1 MTLELAIAIIAL
13 VVAAIAY
20 AQAASTARQL
30 RGVPDEQHIAGFL
43 KRVDNEIG
51 AISDVLADIESRLI
65 SVESRLPYAITR
77 TGVVEFD
84 AFGDVGGRLS
94 RAIALLNERSD
105 GIVITLLVGRNET
118 RFFTKQLRGGEG
130 VELLSPEERQA
141 VDQAVQG
148 P

>member
-1 MTLELAIAIIAL
+1 MTTELAIGIIAL
-13 VVAAIAY
+13 VIAALAY
-20 AQAASTARQL
+20 AQTVATARRL
-30 RGVPDEQHIAGFL
+30 RGVPDKEHVATFL
-43 KRVDNEIG
+43 KRIDNEIG
-51 AISDVLADIESRLI
+51 AISDVLADVEPRLASIESRL
-65 SVESRLPYAITR
+65 SYAITR

-84 AFGDVGGRLS
+84 AFGDVGGQLS

-130 VELLSPEERQA
+130 VEILSPEERQA

-148 P
+148 S

>member
-1 MTLELAIAIIAL
+1 MTTELAIGIIAL
-13 VVAAIAY
+13 IIAALAY
-20 AQAASTARQL
+20 AQTTATTRRL
-30 RGVPDEQHIAGFL
+30 RGVPDEEHIAAFL

-51 AISDVLADIESRLI
+51 AVSDLLADFEPRLI

>member
-1 MTLELAIAIIAL
+1 MTTELAIGIIAL
-13 VVAAIAY
+13 IIAALAY
-20 AQAASTARQL
+20 AQTTATTRRL
-30 RGVPDEQHIAGFL
+30 RGVPDEEHIAAFL

-51 AISDVLADIESRLI
+51 AVSDLLADFEPRLI

-130 VELLSPEERQA
+130 VELLSLEERQA